1 VNKKFVL
8 SIILL
13 GGLLTVIGLSASR
26 MAALYYAT
34 RGGSLLSQAV
44 GSGKYTPIFCS
55 SPPANKE
62 NIRMVKQA
70 VADFQTARKWIP
82 SNPRLSLLLGRSY
95 CLLGE
100 MDNATAAYET
110 YLQLRP
116 RDDLAR
122 IEQSFAYEGAS
133 SHLATEAWKSLG
145 LDMEKMLRL
154 QRQALQNQDYP
165 AALGWYRRAARL
177 APGSPDIFPEGFPIR
192 VVVDGFLAPAHLT
205 WGACRWCSNSRG
217 DYRSQNGVLV
227 ITASP
232 PPRNAVQFAVNSNLA
247 LPTAS
252 GKDVAIRLRGDPG
265 TLLVEVE
272 LDKMRSRPLKNSDI
286 PGTWNIVTFPIQG
299 QVLDSMVIKYVP
311 SSDSGG
317 KLEVDWIVIQ

>member
-1 VNKKFVL
+1 
-8 SIILL
+8 
-13 GGLLTVIGLSASR
+13 
-26 MAALYYAT
+26 
-34 RGGSLLSQAV
+34 
-44 GSGKYTPIFCS
+44 
-55 SPPANKE
+55 
-62 NIRMVKQA
+62 
-70 VADFQTARKWIP
+70 
-82 SNPRLSLLLGRSY
+82 
-95 CLLGE
+95 
-100 MDNATAAYET
+100 
-110 YLQLRP
+110 
-116 RDDLAR
+116 
-122 IEQSFAYEGAS
+122 
-133 SHLATEAWKSLG
+133 
-145 LDMEKMLRL
+145 
-154 QRQALQNQDYP
+154 
-165 AALGWYRRAARL
+165 
-177 APGSPDIFPEGFPIR
+177 
-192 VVVDGFLAPAHLT
+192 
-205 WGACRWCSNSRG
+205 
-217 DYRSQNGVLV
+217 VLV